1 MNIKRIFS
9 VALCFLLLFG
19 FVLGAYAEAQGNK
32 NEILR
37 YSQNDNEGAHN
48 DKKETQDDNEG
59 AQEDKDCNT

>member
-19 FVLGAYAEAQGNK
+19 FVLGAYAETQGNK
-32 NEILR
+32 NGIFR
-37 YSQNDNEGAHN
+37 YSQN
-48 DKKETQDDNEG
+48 DNEG